1 MGQLKGNDR
10 YEPQNTSNCSYSKLI
25 RYFKLKPI
33 LMKPQNPC
41 KCHHEDIQL
50 IYEGKE
56 RLKVKWWKKCTYF
69 VNPNCKKTGIAIQM
83 SQKVDFKARCA
94 NWVKEGI
101 FMIITGYTLNE
112 DIIDIKIQENV
123 KTLLWNIE

>member
-1 MGQLKGNDR
+1 M
-10 YEPQNTSNCSYSKLI
+10 
-25 RYFKLKPI
+25 PI
-33 LMKPQNPC
+33 LIKPKNSC
-41 KCHHEDIQL
+41 KCYHEHIQL

-56 RLKVKWWKKCTYF
+56 RLKVKWWGKCTYC
-69 VNPNCKKTGIAIQM
+69 VNPNRKKTGVAIQM
-83 SQKVDFKARCA
+83 LQKVDFKARCA
-94 NWVKEGI
+94 NWVKRGI